1 MTPRSVYG
9 QSFNYINL
17 AEKANLM
24 FEALKLEQKLINM
37 LQLKVYICYETLKT
51 VHEFAKSEF
60 KNQKPRTHYLGALEH
75 HGKY

>member
-9 QSFNYINL
+9 LSFNYINL

-24 FEALKLEQKLINM
+24 FEALKLNM

-51 VHEFAKSEF
+51 VHEFTKSEF